1 MIKKQSV
8 MKRFKLIFVIVIKNC
23 TSSSK
28 RSCVINGTFLQVSK
42 RASDLC
48 SPDEYVYSITVA

>member
-1 MIKKQSV
+1 

-23 TSSSK
+23 TTSSK
-28 RSCVINGTFLQVSK
+28 RSCVVNGTFLQVSK